1 VSSQYPDSR
10 RPQKAARGPHNTAK
24 PPAHETSGFAL
35 SPIRAVFLDSNRW
48 VVELTVK
55 GSNLHLAPSV
65 RFGGSIRQ
73 AKVSG
78 RVTAF
83 LRPRL
88 REPRFRC
95 GKKMAPTPLPMRR
108 GQGGAL
114 LFSVGASGTGTAKA
128 RGLTTPP
135 ADAHNVTQSR

>member
-1 VSSQYPDSR
+1 M
-10 RPQKAARGPHNTAK
+10 
-24 PPAHETSGFAL
+24 
-35 SPIRAVFLDSNRW
+35 
-48 VVELTVK
+48 K

-88 REPRFRC
+88 REPHFRC

-114 LFSVGASGTGTAKA
+114 LFSADAAGDGTAKA
-128 RGLTTPP
+128 RALTTLP
-135 ADAHNVTQSR
+135 ADAHNVTQSRKICGSPRFALFRMAAL